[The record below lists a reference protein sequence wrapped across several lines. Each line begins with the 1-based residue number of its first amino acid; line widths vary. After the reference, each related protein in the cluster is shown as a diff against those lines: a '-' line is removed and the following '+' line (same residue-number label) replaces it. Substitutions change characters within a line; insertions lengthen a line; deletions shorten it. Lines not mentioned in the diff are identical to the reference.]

1 MQPHFY
7 DTVTAR
13 HPDKVVRKDRAQT
26 WAIGQIVNVGF
37 VRGLVVKAI
46 DGATAE
52 LWAPASNRRYSFTA
66 HHGLVRVEA

>member
-13 HPDKVVRKDRAQT
+13 HPDKVVRRDAQQT
-26 WAIGQIVNVGF
+26 WSVGQIVNVGF

-46 DGATAE
+46 EGSTAR
-52 LWAPASNRRYSFTA
+52 LWAPASNRFYSFTA
-66 HHGLVRVEA
+66 HRGLVREA